1 MTTGSSE
8 DNIVPFEIPVGM
20 TDSDCQEEPDQTTR
34 AIGFKPLRDRCQKI
48 MSILMNFNDILDAIE
63 SGEAFDPESPVV
75 IDLMLT
81 EIEKGLHLTDVD
93 ECPDE

>member
-1 MTTGSSE
+1 
-8 DNIVPFEIPVGM
+8 
-20 TDSDCQEEPDQTTR
+20 
-34 AIGFKPLRDRCQKI
+34 
-48 MSILMNFNDILDAIE
+48 MNFNDILDAIE
-63 SGEAFDPESPVV
+63 SGETFDPESPVV